1 MKRRNA
7 LKLLA
12 KATESMVDWHDD
24 EDARLS
30 LFYVMQHLTDHPRD
44 LSYRKTRKEIKSI
57 CKKAQKRY
65 KKLTTTKAKV
75 LSESTNPMKYRVEIG
90 GEARTF
96 TGFRH
101 YRCPETVLEHECLVL
116 VECAAAEVDVYVIDW
131 GIEALRELEHKY
143 MFTERCGFDPAL
155 DVFPVEFWE
164 KNPKCII
171 LGTKFVS
178 QTTAE
183 EFMAKRLNATPE
195 QVADAARAGEEV
207 QAAHKSM

>member
-12 KATESMVDWHDD
+12 KATEAMVDWHDD

-30 LFYVMQHLTDHPRD
+30 LFYVMQHLTDHPRN
-44 LSYRKTRKEIKSI
+44 LSYREIRKEIKAI
-57 CKKAQKRY
+57 CKEAQKRY
-65 KKLTTTKAKV
+65 KKLTTTKAEV
-75 LSESTNPMKYRVEIG
+75 LSESTNPMEYHVDVG
-90 GEARTF
+90 GEKRVF

-101 YRCPETVLEHECLVL
+101 YRCPEAVLEHECLVL
-116 VECAAAEVDVYVIDW
+116 VEWDGEVDVYVIDW

-143 MFTERCGFDPAL
+143 MFTQRCGFDPDL
-155 DVFPVEFWE
+155 DVFPVAFWE

-171 LGTKFVS
+171 LGTKFVPK
-178 QTTAE
+178 TMAE
-183 EFMAKRLNATPE
+183 EFMAKRMNATPE

-207 QAAHKSM
+207 QEAAHKSM